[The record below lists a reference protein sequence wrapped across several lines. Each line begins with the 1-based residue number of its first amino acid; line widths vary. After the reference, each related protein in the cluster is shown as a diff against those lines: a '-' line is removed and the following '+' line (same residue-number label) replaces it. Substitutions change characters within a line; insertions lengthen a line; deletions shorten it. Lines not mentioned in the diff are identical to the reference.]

1 MRSKESDIRLSTYK
15 LEEMPKPLIVLISG
29 WAHAGKDSVAKI
41 LVESYDFQKYAFA
54 DPIKQKVA
62 EDEGIPLEWCYDQK
76 KKAEA
81 LPSNPERTLR
91 EELIR
96 VGEDARELDKEIWA
110 KVIGEKIQKAIK
122 KGKHDFV
129 VSDWRMIEELWG
141 LQKLIPDA
149 LIVPIRVVRPSQLI
163 SPVSDQTEYNLLG
176 FPFWRILHNSG
187 TLLRLVAQVAELVEQ
202 EIPSIRSE

>member
-1 MRSKESDIRLSTYK
+1 MT
-15 LEEMPKPLIVLISG
+15 KPLIVLIAG

-96 VGEDARELDKEIWA
+96 VAEEARELDKGIWA
-110 KVIGEKIQKAIK
+110 RVIGEKIQKAVK
-122 KGKHDFV
+122 KGKTRFV
-129 VSDWRMIEELWG
+129 VSDWRMIEELWT
-141 LQKLIPDA
+141 LQKLIPEA
-149 LIVPIRVVRPSQLI
+149 VIVPIRVERPSQLI
-163 SPVSDQTEYNLLG
+163 SPVPDWTEYNLLG
-176 FPFWRILHNSG
+176 FPYWRILHNSG
-187 TLLRLVAQVAELVEQ
+187 TILRLVGQVAEFVEQ
-202 EIPSIRSE
+202 EIPTVWVE

>member
-1 MRSKESDIRLSTYK
+1 
-15 LEEMPKPLIVLISG
+15 MPTPLIVLISG

-96 VGEDARELDKEIWA
+96 VAELARELDKEIWA
-110 KVIGEKIQKAIK
+110 NLIAEKIQKAVK
-122 KGKHDFV
+122 KGKTKFV
-129 VSDWRMIEELWG
+129 ISDWRMIEELWA
-141 LQKLIPDA
+141 LQKKIPDA
-149 LIVPIRVVRPSQLI
+149 VIVPLRVVRPSQLV
-163 SPVSDQTEYNLLG
+163 SPVPDWTEYNLMG
-176 FPFWRILHNSG
+176 FPFWRTVHNSG
-187 TLLRLVAQVAELVEQ
+187 SILRLVNQVAELVEQ
-202 EIPSIRSE
+202 EIPTVWRE